1 LPDEQQISQFERLF
15 LPHLDAAYNLA
26 RWLTRDEHDA
36 ADIVQEAYLRACQYF
51 GRFHGEDGRVW
62 LLKIVRNTGYTW
74 LKRNR
79 PLDVVPLAD
88 EILQAVHGD
97 VPPPEARVFAEERR
111 QLLHGAI
118 GELPVEYREVL
129 VLREFEGLSYK
140 EISTIT
146 EVPMG
151 TVMSRLS
158 RAREKL
164 QERLSGVLGG
174 ES

>member
-1 LPDEQQISQFERLF
+1 LPDEQQIARFERLL

-36 ADIVQEAYLRACQYF
+36 ADIVQEAYLRAHQYF
-51 GRFHGEDGRVW
+51 GRFHGEDGRMW

-79 PLDVVPLAD
+79 PAEIVSLAD
-88 EILQAVHGD
+88 EKLQTVDGG
-97 VPPPEARVFAEERR
+97 VPPPEAHASAEERR
-111 QLLHGAI
+111 QLLYEAI

-129 VLREFEGLSYK
+129 VLRELEGLSYK
-140 EISTIT
+140 EISTIADI
-146 EVPMG
+146 PMG

-164 QERLSGVLGG
+164 QERLAGVLGG

>member
-1 LPDEQQISQFERLF
+1 MPDEQQISQFERLF

-26 RWLTRDEHDA
+26 RWLSRDEHDA

-51 GRFHGEDGRVW
+51 GRFHGDDGRVW

-74 LKRNR
+74 LKKNR
-79 PLDVVPLAD
+79 PADVVPLAD
-88 EILQAVHGD
+88 EVLQAVHGD
-97 VPPPEARVFAEERR
+97 VPPPETHASAKERR
-111 QLLHGAI
+111 QLLYGAI
-118 GELPVEYREVL
+118 GELNVEYREVL
-129 VLREFEGLSYK
+129 VLRELEGLSYK
-140 EISTIT
+140 EISAVA
-146 EVPMG
+146 EVPIG

>member
-1 LPDEQQISQFERLF
+1 MPDEQQISQFERLF

-51 GRFHGEDGRVW
+51 GRFHGDDGRVW

-79 PLDVVPLAD
+79 PADVVPLA
-88 EILQAVHGD
+88 EEVLQAVHGD
-97 VPPPEARVFAEERR
+97 VPPPEANASAEERR
-111 QLLHGAI
+111 QLLYGAI

-129 VLREFEGLSYK
+129 VLRELEGMSY
-140 EISTIT
+140 
-146 EVPMG
+146 
-151 TVMSRLS
+151 
-158 RAREKL
+158 
-164 QERLSGVLGG
+164 
-174 ES
+174 